1 MKKAIVVAAV
11 CFGIGI
17 AGLAVSLPMA
27 AQDVLDIYNEAVSV
41 AETSYT
47 QQEIPAGVTS
57 LRVVNRDQPGQIFI
71 TVLQSTDDK
80 IHLYNYDNPVTG
92 SYEIEISTEGES
104 ALVDLHKKSAQRD
117 WLSISRDT
125 LIELLRTELDYQG
138 NLILEVPTNVTLT
151 SSEMDGVYFG
161 VEGGVEFV
169 NAQQIWNYGYVPSEN
184 ESWKQKFESSQQELH
199 QLQEEYSTLQQ
210 DNASMQE
217 ALDNAYAEQGEQTT
231 VEPAP
236 EVSVQGADGE
246 LVTPAEVLQTED
258 TKQKRKE
265 EFRNNQREETV
276 SEYLKS
282 LQMLDQM
289 ILEKRISQL
298 QYAGRDDLL
307 PLLEEVSAQVTAY
320 DSVEALVLDAQRN
333 YNQGNIS
340 QDQYNSIVNS
350 YEETMK
356 TQQATLIEY
365 KAQLSEAGYYW
376 DSAVVASARAQ

>member
-11 CFGIGI
+11 CFGIGV

-71 TVLQSTDDK
+71 SVLQSTDDK

-199 QLQEEYSTLQQ
+199 QLQEEYSILEQ

-236 EVSVQGADGE
+236 EVSVQGANGE
-246 LVTPAEVLQTED
+246 LVTPAEVLQIED

-365 KAQLSEAGYYW
+365 KAQLSETGYYW

>member
-17 AGLAVSLPMA
+17 AGLAISLPMA

-71 TVLQSTDDK
+71 SVLQSTDDK

-104 ALVDLHKKSAQRD
+104 ALVDLHKKSAHRD

-199 QLQEEYSTLQQ
+199 QLQEEYSILQQ

-236 EVSVQGADGE
+236 EVSVQGSGGE
-246 LVTPAEVLQTED
+246 LVTPAEVLQIED

>member
-11 CFGIGI
+11 CFGIGV

-80 IHLYNYDNPVTG
+80 IHLYSYDNPVTG

-199 QLQEEYSTLQQ
+199 QLQEEYSILQQ

-246 LVTPAEVLQTED
+246 LVTPAEVLQIED

>member
-80 IHLYNYDNPVTG
+80 IHLYSYDNPVTG

-199 QLQEEYSTLQQ
+199 QLQEEYSILEQ

-236 EVSVQGADGE
+236 EVSVQGANGE
-246 LVTPAEVLQTED
+246 LVTPAEVLQIED

>member
-71 TVLQSTDDK
+71 SVLQSTDDK
-80 IHLYNYDNPVTG
+80 IHLYSYDNPVTG

-199 QLQEEYSTLQQ
+199 QLQEEYSILEQ

-236 EVSVQGADGE
+236 EVSVQGSDGE
-246 LVTPAEVLQTED
+246 LVTPAEVLQIED

-365 KAQLSEAGYYW
+365 KAQLSETGYYW

>member
-11 CFGIGI
+11 CFGIGV

-71 TVLQSTDDK
+71 SVLQSTDDK
-80 IHLYNYDNPVTG
+80 IHLYSYDNPVTG

-199 QLQEEYSTLQQ
+199 QLQEEYSILQQ

-236 EVSVQGADGE
+236 EVSVQGSDGE
-246 LVTPAEVLQTED
+246 LVTPAEVLQIED

-333 YNQGNIS
+333 Y
-340 QDQYNSIVNS
+340 
-350 YEETMK
+350 EETMK
-356 TQQATLIEY
+356 AQQATLIEY

>member
-1 MKKAIVVAAV
+1 MKKAVVVAAV
-11 CFGIGI
+11 CFGIGV

-80 IHLYNYDNPVTG
+80 IHLYSYDNPVTG

-199 QLQEEYSTLQQ
+199 QLQEEYSILQQ

-236 EVSVQGADGE
+236 EVSVQGSDGE
-246 LVTPAEVLQTED
+246 LVTPAEVLQIED

>member
-11 CFGIGI
+11 CFGIGV

-71 TVLQSTDDK
+71 SVLQSTDDK

-199 QLQEEYSTLQQ
+199 QLQEEYSILEQ

-236 EVSVQGADGE
+236 EVSVQGANGE
-246 LVTPAEVLQTED
+246 LVTPAEVLQIED

>member
-1 MKKAIVVAAV
+1 
-11 CFGIGI
+11 
-17 AGLAVSLPMA
+17 
-27 AQDVLDIYNEAVSV
+27 
-41 AETSYT
+41 
-47 QQEIPAGVTS
+47 
-57 LRVVNRDQPGQIFI
+57 
-71 TVLQSTDDK
+71 
-80 IHLYNYDNPVTG
+80 
-92 SYEIEISTEGES
+92 
-104 ALVDLHKKSAQRD
+104 
-117 WLSISRDT
+117 
-125 LIELLRTELDYQG
+125 
-138 NLILEVPTNVTLT
+138 
-151 SSEMDGVYFG
+151 
-161 VEGGVEFV
+161 
-169 NAQQIWNYGYVPSEN
+169 
-184 ESWKQKFESSQQELH
+184 
-199 QLQEEYSTLQQ
+199 
-210 DNASMQE
+210 MQE

-246 LVTPAEVLQTED
+246 LVTPAEVLQIED

>member
-11 CFGIGI
+11 CFGIGV

-71 TVLQSTDDK
+71 SVLQSTDDK
-80 IHLYNYDNPVTG
+80 IHLYSYDNPVTG

-199 QLQEEYSTLQQ
+199 QLQEEYSILQQ

-236 EVSVQGADGE
+236 EVSVQGSDGE
-246 LVTPAEVLQTED
+246 LVTPAEVLQIED

-356 TQQATLIEY
+356 AQQATLIEY

>member
-71 TVLQSTDDK
+71 SVLQSTDDK

-199 QLQEEYSTLQQ
+199 QLQEEYSILEQ

-236 EVSVQGADGE
+236 EVSVQGSDGE
-246 LVTPAEVLQTED
+246 LVTPAEVLQIED

>member
-71 TVLQSTDDK
+71 SVLQSTDDK

-184 ESWKQKFESSQQELH
+184 ELWKQKFESSQQELH
-199 QLQEEYSTLQQ
+199 QLQEEYSILQQ

-236 EVSVQGADGE
+236 EVSVQGSDGE
-246 LVTPAEVLQTED
+246 LVTPAEVLQIED

>member
-57 LRVVNRDQPGQIFI
+57 LRVVNRDQPEQIFI

-80 IHLYNYDNPVTG
+80 IHLYSYDNPVTG

-199 QLQEEYSTLQQ
+199 QLQEEYSILQQ

-236 EVSVQGADGE
+236 EVSVQGSDGE
-246 LVTPAEVLQTED
+246 LVTPAEVLQIED